1 MLIALDVGNTNI
13 KTGLFEQGKLLHSW
27 RISSSRERTAD
38 EMGIMMESFFAH
50 VGVSL
55 RSVEGII
62 VSSVIPGINY
72 TISHMCR
79 LYFHQKP
86 MFVHADMD
94 TGLNIC
100 YCPPRDLGADRICTA
115 VAAHALCKKACITI
129 DFGTATSFGAVS
141 SAGDFLG
148 GVICPG
154 VKVASDALVERTAQL
169 AKVELRQPKRV
180 IGADT
185 ISGIQS
191 GLVHGYVGQVD
202 YLIERICEEMD
213 DSDIELIATGG
224 MAQLVTAE
232 SKYLKNIHPTLSLE
246 GLRILY
252 ERNVGMDQAFW
263 IDSKMEDE
271 TFI

>member
-1 MLIALDVGNTNI
+1 MLIALDIGNTNI
-13 KTGLFEQGKLLHSW
+13 KTGLFANGKLLHSW

-38 EMGIMMESFFAH
+38 ELGIMMESFFAH

-55 RSVEGII
+55 GVVEGII

-72 TISHMCR
+72 TVSHMCR
-79 LYFHQKP
+79 LYFHQTP

-94 TGLNIC
+94 TGLKIR
-100 YCPPRDLGADRICTA
+100 YRPPRDLGADRICTA
-115 VAAHALCKKACITI
+115 VAAYMLYEKACITI

-141 SAGDFLG
+141 SSGDFLG

-154 VKVASDALVERTAQL
+154 VKVASDALIERTSQL
-169 AKVELRQPKRV
+169 AKVELRQPEKV
-180 IGADT
+180 IGSDT
-185 ISGIQS
+185 MSGIQS

-202 YLIERICEEMD
+202 YLIERICDEMN
-213 DSDIELIATGG
+213 DSDIALIATGG

-252 ERNVGMDQAFW
+252 ERNAGTDPALW
-263 IDSKMEDE
+263 IDPRIDHEP
-271 TFI
+271 FI